1 MTVLRALLRL
11 PGAFLTML
19 SYVPAYIAGALWE
32 SLRQGWRAG
41 RDDVKGLTAE

>member
-1 MTVLRALLRL
+1 MILRALLRL

-19 SYVPAYIAGALWE
+19 PYVPAYLAGALWE

-41 RDDVKGLTAE
+41 RKDVQELTE